1 MYKVLPVLT
10 ELRPLPIAAKLFTDS
25 KYKEFGDSIKERIS
39 FENRCREL
47 YCPDT
52 TPKFDKIFKGYFPSF
67 SDSECAYESIQ
78 DNSNSF
84 SRKCFTNIYNVGE
97 RPSVLTTTAA
107 NSNRY
112 GNNIEQYCGQ
122 KSSSFYY
129 QGECNSNN
137 ENCLDNIYSTKGP
150 YVYDN
155 TEAVDYLIDRY
166 N

>member
-10 ELRPLPIAAKLFTDS
+10 ELRPLPIEAKLFTDS

-47 YCPDT
+47 NYPDT
-52 TPKFDKIFKGYFPSF
+52 IPKFDKIFKENFPSF

-97 RPSVLTTTAA
+97 CPSVLTTTAA

-112 GNNIEQYCGQ
+112 GNNIEQYFGQ
-122 KSSSFYY
+122 KSSSFIIK
-129 QGECNSNN
+129 
-137 ENCLDNIYSTKGP
+137 ENVIVIMKI
-150 YVYDN
+150 V
-155 TEAVDYLIDRY
+155 
-166 N
+166 